1 MYMITLYSGTPGSGK
16 SLYASYVIWRRLLA
30 GAPVIANFAV
40 NLDAFGRKAG
50 KASSSFLWLDN
61 SELSPE
67 VLIAYAKEH
76 HVVGRESQTLIIIDE
91 CAVLFNSRDYGRSE
105 GHQSQVFY
113 VAEKKLSTS
122 SCPCAHNHDY

>member
-67 VLIAYAKEH
+67 VLIAYAKE
-76 HVVGRESQTLIIIDE
+76 Q
-91 CAVLFNSRDYGRSE
+91 SRTV
-105 GHQSQVFY
+105 QSKNARY
-113 VAEKKLSTS
+113 ADGE
-122 SCPCAHNHDY
+122 N